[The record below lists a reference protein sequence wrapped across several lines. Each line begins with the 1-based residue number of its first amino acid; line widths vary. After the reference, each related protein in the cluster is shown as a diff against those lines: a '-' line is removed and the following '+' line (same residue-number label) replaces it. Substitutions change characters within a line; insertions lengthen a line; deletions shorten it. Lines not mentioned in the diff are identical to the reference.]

1 MKHVDL
7 YTDGACSGNPGPGG
21 YGCVL
26 IYKENQK
33 ELSGGFYETT
43 NNRMELF
50 AIIQGLKSLKLPCEV
65 TVYSDSALCINSM
78 NNGWLENWQRNGWK
92 TSTKDEVKNK
102 DLWKALLIE
111 MEKHKV
117 NFVKV
122 KGHSDNEFNNR
133 CDTLAT
139 GEIDKLIDRKRK

>member
-78 NNGWLENWQRNGWK
+78 NNGWLDNWQRNGWK

-133 CDTLAT
+133 CDALAT